1 MKCTNC
7 NFRNTPRARYCV
19 QCGTELTPTGPSPET
34 VRSSFREIE
43 RGATL
48 FGRYEVIEE
57 IGSGGM
63 GSVYRVVDQ
72 QINEVMALKII
83 RPDIA
88 MDSEVIERFTQELK
102 TARKIAHRN
111 VCRMFDIGEDDG
123 THYIT
128 MEYVTGEDLRSLVK
142 RIGQMT
148 VSKTI
153 DIAKQICAGLAEAH
167 AVGVIHR
174 DLKPQNIMIDRNG
187 NVKIMD
193 FGIARF
199 VRTKGITT
207 TGTIIGTPEYMSPE
221 QAEGKGVDQ
230 RSDIYSLGIVLFE
243 AATGAVP
250 FEGETPLGVAMKHKL
265 EAAPDPRQFNAQIPA
280 DLSGLILKCL
290 EKEKEDRY
298 QTVAEIIAELDAI
311 ETGTASRQKTGKA
324 GTEKRR
330 STTRKLARKKSG
342 LEKALIPG
350 AALLLVA
357 ALAFGGWKIWLH
369 GKPSGEGVTEPGTV
383 ALETGAAEKRTD
395 AAAETPAGQAQVPA
409 AAKEEP
415 RAGAEAAKSEEGTPG
430 GVVASEQK
438 VPSGAAAGDEASR
451 QSEIAES
458 VARGLTAAQRAFDRG
473 SYQECL
479 NQAQAVLKID
489 PQNSQARN
497 YAVLAGEKLAEAEIG
512 SLVDQYAQALNTNG
526 LIQFYRMRCT
536 PKLFAEIGQ
545 ETELFTSLYENFKCT
560 VSSKSIRVTARDR
573 AEATFTQ
580 RLLGTRKG
588 TGSEQELSKGTVLWN
603 LEKQGQSWKISKTE
617 FKQ

>member
-1 MKCTNC
+1 
-7 NFRNTPRARYCV
+7 
-19 QCGTELTPTGPSPET
+19 
-34 VRSSFREIE
+34 
-43 RGATL
+43 
-48 FGRYEVIEE
+48 
-57 IGSGGM
+57 
-63 GSVYRVVDQ
+63 
-72 QINEVMALKII
+72 MALKII

-148 VSKTI
+148 VAKTI
-153 DIAKQICAGLAEAH
+153 DIAKQICAGLGEAH

-250 FEGETPLGVAMKHKL
+250 FEGETPLSVAMKHKL

-290 EKEKEDRY
+290 EKEQEDRY
-298 QTVAEIIAELDAI
+298 QTVAEIIADLDAI

-330 STTRKLARKKSG
+330 STTRSIARKKSN

-357 ALAFGGWKIWLH
+357 ALAFGGWRIWQRE
-369 GKPSGEGVTEPGTV
+369 KPPGAVVSEPETRSGESGP
-383 ALETGAAEKRTD
+383 AEKPAEQARTSVVKR
-395 AAAETPAGQAQVPA
+395 EEPPASAQVPQS
-409 AAKEEP
+409 EGGGP
-415 RAGAEAAKSEEGTPG
+415 AGET
-430 GVVASEQK
+430 ASERK
-438 VPSGAAAGDEASR
+438 EPLGAAAPQDEASR
-451 QSEIAES
+451 RRELEES
-458 VARGLTAAQRAFDRG
+458 IRGGLAVAQRAYEKG

-489 PQNSQARN
+489 PENAQARN
-497 YAVLAGEKLAEAEIG
+497 YANLAGEKLTEAEIG
-512 SLVDQYAQALNTNG
+512 SLIDQYAQSFNANVV
-526 LIQFYRMRCT
+526 IQFYKMRCT
-536 PKLFAEIGQ
+536 PQLYTEIGGQ
-545 ETELFTSLYENFKCT
+545 MEQIFSLYENFKCT
-560 VSSKSIRVTARDR
+560 ASNKSVRLTGRDR
-573 AEATFTQ
+573 AEATFSQ
-580 RLLGTRKG
+580 RLVGTRKG
-588 TGSEQELSKGTVLWN
+588 TGIEQELSRGTVQWN
-603 LEKQGQSWKISKTE
+603 LERRERSWRISKIV
-617 FKQ
+617 F

>member
-43 RGATL
+43 RGAML

-148 VSKTI
+148 VAKTI
-153 DIAKQICAGLAEAH
+153 DVAKQICAGLGEAH

-230 RSDIYSLGIVLFE
+230 RSDIYSLGVVLFE

-250 FEGETPLGVAMKHKL
+250 FEGETPLSIAMKHKM
-265 EAAPDPRQFNAQIPA
+265 EAAPDPRRFNAQIPA
-280 DLSGLILKCL
+280 DLGGLILKCL
-290 EKEKEDRY
+290 EKEKDDRY
-298 QTVAEIIAELDAI
+298 QTVAEIVADLDAI
-311 ETGTASRQKTGKA
+311 EQGLAGRQKT

-330 STTRKLARKKSG
+330 STTRRVVRKKSG
-342 LEKALIPG
+342 FEKALVPG
-350 AALLLVA
+350 AAVLLLA
-357 ALAFGGWKIWLH
+357 ALAFGAWKIRLH
-369 GKPSGEGVTEPGTV
+369 EKPPDEKVTEPGPA
-383 ALETGAAEKRTD
+383 ALESGAAETK
-395 AAAETPAGQAQVPA
+395 AETP
-409 AAKEEP
+409 
-415 RAGAEAAKSEEGTPG
+415 KSEEGTPG
-430 GVVASEQK
+430 GSVAADDK
-438 VPSGAAAGDEASR
+438 NVPEAAAPEDEASR
-451 QSEIAES
+451 QRRIEES
-458 VARGLTAAQRAFDRG
+458 VASGLAAAQTAFDRG

-497 YAVLAGEKLAEAEIG
+497 YAVLAGEKLAEADIG

-536 PKLFAEIGQ
+536 PKLFAEIGK
-545 ETELFTSLYENFKCT
+545 ETEMFVSLYENFKCT
-560 VSSKSIRVTARDR
+560 TSNKTVRVTARDR
-573 AEATFTQ
+573 AEATFAQ

-588 TGSEQELSKGTVLWN
+588 TGSEQELSRGTVLWN
-603 LEKQGQSWKISKTE
+603 LEKQERSWKISKIE

>member
-43 RGATL
+43 RGTTL

-72 QINEVMALKII
+72 QINEVVALKII

-153 DIAKQICAGLAEAH
+153 DIAKQICAGLSEAH

-230 RSDIYSLGIVLFE
+230 RSDIYSLGVVLFE

-250 FEGETPLGVAMKHKL
+250 FDGETPLSVAMKHKL
-265 EAAPDPRQFNAQIPA
+265 ESAPDPRQFNAQIPA
-280 DLSGLILKCL
+280 DLGGLILKCL

-298 QTVAEIIAELDAI
+298 QTVAEIIADLDAI
-311 ETGTASRQKTGKA
+311 ETETASRQKTGKA

-330 STTRKLARKKSG
+330 STTRRIARKKSG

-350 AALLLVA
+350 AVLLLVA
-357 ALAFGGWKIWLH
+357 ALAFGGWKIWLQ
-369 GKPSGEGVTEPGTV
+369 GKPPEEEQTPVVT
-383 ALETGAAEKRTD
+383 LEETPATEREAPAG
-395 AAAETPAGQAQVPA
+395 AETP
-409 AAKEEP
+409 K
-415 RAGAEAAKSEEGTPG
+415 AEAETQTGGIAPAEQEAPVAASPEDEESRRREREEGI
-430 GVVASEQK
+430 
-438 VPSGAAAGDEASR
+438 AAGLA
-451 QSEIAES
+451 
-458 VARGLTAAQRAFDRG
+458 AAQRAFDRG

-497 YAVLAGEKLAEAEIG
+497 YAVLAGEKLAEAEVS
-512 SLVDQYAQALNTNG
+512 SLVDQYAQSLNTNG
-526 LIQFYRMRCT
+526 LMQFYRMRCT
-536 PKLFAEIGQ
+536 PKLFAEIGK
-545 ETELFTSLYENFKCT
+545 ETELFVSLYENFKCT
-560 VSSKSIRVTARDR
+560 VSDKSVRVTARDR
-573 AEATFTQ
+573 AEATFSQ

-588 TGSEQELSKGTVLWN
+588 TGSEQELSRGTVLWN
-603 LEKQGQSWKISKTE
+603 LEKQERSWKISKIE

>member
-19 QCGTELTPTGPSPET
+19 QCGAELTPSGPSPET

-43 RGATL
+43 RGTIL

-111 VCRMFDIGEDDG
+111 VCRMFDIGEDEG

-128 MEYVTGEDLRSLVK
+128 MEYVTGEDLRSLVR

-148 VSKTI
+148 VAKTI

-207 TGTIIGTPEYMSPE
+207 TGTVIGTPEYMSPE

-230 RSDIYSLGIVLFE
+230 RSDIYSLGVVLFE

-250 FEGETPLGVAMKHKL
+250 FEGETPLSVAMKHKL
-265 EAAPDPRQFNAQIPA
+265 EAVPDPRRFNAQIPA

-298 QTVAEIIAELDAI
+298 QTVAEIISDLESISQEA
-311 ETGTASRQKTGKA
+311 TGRQKGGKS

-330 STTRKLARKKSG
+330 STTRKVARKKSG
-342 LEKALIPG
+342 FEKALIPG
-350 AALLLVA
+350 AAILLMA
-357 ALAFGGWKIWLH
+357 ALAFGAWKIWLQ
-369 GKPSGEGVTEPGTV
+369 GKPPGGEIAEPGTV
-383 ALETGAAEKRTD
+383 ALETGAAEK
-395 AAAETPAGQAQVPA
+395 AAEKAVETPAGQAQVPGST
-409 AAKEEP
+409 KEEP
-415 RAGAEAAKSEEGTPG
+415 PAGAEAAKSGEVTPG
-430 GVVASEQK
+430 GGAASEQK
-438 VPSGAAAGDEASR
+438 VPSGAAAGDEAGR

-458 VARGLTAAQRAFDRG
+458 VASGLAAAQKAFDRG
-473 SYQECL
+473 SFQECL
-479 NQAQAVLKID
+479 NRAQAVLKLD

-497 YAVLAGEKLAEAEIG
+497 YAVLAGEKLAETEIG

-536 PKLFAEIGQ
+536 PKLFEEIGQ
-545 ETELFTSLYENFKCT
+545 ETELFVSLYENFQCT
-560 VSSKSIRVTARDR
+560 TSNKTVRVTARDR

-588 TGSEQELSKGTVLWN
+588 TGSEQELSRGTVLWN
-603 LEKQGQSWKISKTE
+603 LERQERSWKISKIE